1 MINRVFFLLGFM
13 GCALAASG
21 REVVPLNADWRFV
34 KSDAAQAQAVAGGWE
49 PVTIPHC
56 WNALDGQN
64 GKKAD
69 PEYKSGYY
77 RGGGWYEKRFD
88 SPASW
93 TGRRVFIRFE
103 AAFLVTDVYLNGEY
117 LGQHRGG
124 FAAFAFELTPHLNA
138 GENLLQVKVD
148 NSWNADVLPLSAD
161 FTMQGGIYRPVSLVV
176 TDAVCITPLFH
187 GSPGVFIRP
196 RLRCAGEADVEVML
210 SSAVAAGVEVLV
222 EAFDAEGR
230 RVASDGL
237 ATDLAANE
245 TTAVAVP
252 LIVKSPHL
260 WHGREDPYLYSVRV
274 SILRDGRVVD
284 VVEQPLGFRSFE
296 IRPDSTFML
305 NGKPYAL
312 HGVNR
317 HQDER
322 DKGWALSDADHQ
334 RDIDMILDIGA
345 TCLRLAHY
353 QQSDTVIE
361 LCDKAGLLVWEE
373 IPLVNQITASDAFS
387 ENARQ
392 QLNEL
397 ILQHFN
403 HPSLMTWSVYNELYL
418 RKSPPVETLV
428 RELVVEARRLDPSRP
443 VAGATWET
451 KRKESNQLTELVGF
465 NIYPGWYYADINDM
479 GTIAT
484 DRSDSL
490 HGKTLAVSEYGAGAN
505 PWQHPAGELE
515 PPDQRSHFH
524 PEEWQ
529 TLTHELNWKQLRDHP
544 RVWGTYVWAMFDFAS
559 DGRNEGG
566 NPGVNDK
573 GIVTQDRRTKK
584 DAFWFYRA
592 NWNPE
597 PMVHLVSRRWTKRTQ
612 AVVEVKAYSN
622 LPEVELKVNGESQGM
637 RAPDD
642 VRIARWPEVEL
653 RPGKNNIEV
662 IGKGGKILLSD
673 GCEWILGM
681 DDE

>member
-1 MINRVFFLLGFM
+1 ML
-13 GCALAASG
+13 CALAAAG
-21 REVVPLNADWRFV
+21 REGVPLDGDWRFLKRDV
-34 KSDAAQAQAVAGGWE
+34 ESVDGAVDAWE
-49 PVTIPHC
+49 TVRIPHC

-64 GKKAD
+64 GKAAD
-69 PEYKSGYY
+69 PEYKDGYY
-77 RGGGWYEKRFD
+77 RGPAWYAKTFD
-88 SPASW
+88 ASERW
-93 TGRRVFIRFE
+93 VGRRVFIRFE
-103 AAFLVTDVYLNGEY
+103 AAFLVTDVYLNGEH

-124 FAAFAFELTPHLNA
+124 FAAFAFELTPYLKK
-138 GENLLQVKVD
+138 GENRLQVRVD
-148 NSWNADVLPLSAD
+148 NLWNADVLPLSAD
-161 FTMQGGIYRPVSLVV
+161 FTMQGGIYRPVSLMV

-196 RLRCAGEADVEVML
+196 RTRCEGEADVEVMI
-210 SSAVAAGVEVLV
+210 SSTVTAEVEARVEV
-222 EAFDAEGR
+222 FDADGVQ
-230 RVASDGL
+230 VASDAVTTEL
-237 ATDLAANE
+237 SENE
-245 TTAVAVP
+245 TASVEVP
-252 LIVKSPHL
+252 LIVNHPHF
-260 WHGREDPYLYSVRV
+260 WQGREDPYLYSVRV
-274 SILRDGRVVD
+274 ILLRDGVVVD
-284 VVEQPLGFRSFE
+284 SVDQPLGFRSFE
-296 IRPDSTFML
+296 IKADSTFML
-305 NGKPYAL
+305 NGQPYAL

-317 HQDER
+317 HQDVR
-322 DKGWALSDADHQ
+322 DQGWALSDADHE

-361 LCDKAGLLVWEE
+361 LCDRSGLLVWEE

-397 ILQHFN
+397 IYQHFN

-418 RKSPPVETLV
+418 RTSPPVETLV
-428 RELVVEARRLDPSRP
+428 HELVVEARRLDPSRP
-443 VAGATWET
+443 VSGATWET

-490 HGKTLAVSEYGAGAN
+490 HGKILAVSEYGAGGN
-505 PWQHPAGELE
+505 PWQHPEGELVQ
-515 PPDQRSHFH
+515 PDQRSHFH

-529 TLTHELNWKQLRDHP
+529 TLTHEVHWKQLRDHP
-544 RVWGTYVWAMFDFAS
+544 RVWGTYVWAMFDFSS

-573 GIVTQDRRTKK
+573 GIVTQDRKTKK

-597 PMVHLVSRRWTKRTQ
+597 PMVHLVSKRWTERTQ

-622 LPEVELKVNGESQGM
+622 LPEVELKVNGVSQGT

-642 VRIARWPEVEL
+642 VRIARWADVQLSLGEN
-653 RPGKNNIEV
+653 KIEV
-662 IGKGGKILLSD
+662 FAQNGATLLSD
-673 GCEWILGM
+673 SCEWVL
-681 DDE
+681 ETE